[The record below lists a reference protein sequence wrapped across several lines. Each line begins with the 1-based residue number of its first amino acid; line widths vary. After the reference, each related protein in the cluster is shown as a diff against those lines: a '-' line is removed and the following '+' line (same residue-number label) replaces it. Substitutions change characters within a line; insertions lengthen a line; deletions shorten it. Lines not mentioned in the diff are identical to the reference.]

1 MMRCA
6 ILLLIV
12 MAAMLVVASGVAL
25 AVTREGGPGNDSVLG
40 TDGPD
45 DLGGGVG
52 NDSITGFGGKD
63 VMWGGF
69 LPPSLGAFPP
79 NEVSP
84 NNDSMIGGSD
94 NDFMTGLDGS
104 DQIVG
109 GTGDDLLF
117 DGEDAGGAYDVLVGG
132 TGNDVLNPRNVPAGQ
147 DLTVCGAGTD
157 VAYVDEADLVVGC
170 EIVVVGDATEA
181 QYEQYLKERGLQGRV

>member
-1 MMRCA
+1 
-6 ILLLIV
+6 
-12 MAAMLVVASGVAL
+12 
-25 AVTREGGPGNDSVLG
+25 
-40 TDGPD
+40 
-45 DLGGGVG
+45 
-52 NDSITGFGGKD
+52 
-63 VMWGGF
+63 
-69 LPPSLGAFPP
+69 
-79 NEVSP
+79 
-84 NNDSMIGGSD
+84 MIGGSD

-132 TGNDVLNPRNVPAGQ
+132 TGNDVLNPRNNNPAGQ

-157 VAYVDEADLVVGC
+157 AAYVDEADLVVGC
-170 EIVVVGDATEA
+170 EMAVGDATEA